1 MFSCIDLTWADSGRA
16 HVPTPPN
23 PPHSTPPSPA
33 RPSPT
38 PLSPPQHTPPRTHP
52 HPTHHDYS
60 CSSYLLP
67 EILACGRQAAVCRR
81 APCHAADLEAL
92 ANSLRAS
99 SPTSTGVVL
108 ERVLAWAEEVAG
120 HVVVDE
126 PAPEDG
132 RLGMG
137 RLDSATAAGASAT
150 GAVAP
155 TALHNSLP
163 PWEYA
168 RERHPVTWGV
178 WRWVAECQFCPSK
191 YGVGQ
196 IEQPKGWSTTV
207 KACNEC
213 MERRASPLRRQQRGW
228 GVPLYV

>member
-1 MFSCIDLTWADSGRA
+1 MEQPSSAQ
-16 HVPTPPN
+16 
-23 PPHSTPPSPA
+23 PSPA
-33 RPSPT
+33 HPSPAQPSPAQRRSARPSLP
-38 PLSPPQHTPPRTHP
+38 PPRTHP

-67 EILACGRQAAVCRR
+67 ESLACGRQAAVCRM

-99 SPTSTGVVL
+99 SPTSTEVVL

-155 TALHNSLP
+155 TALHHLLP

-168 RERHPVTWGV
+168 RERHPVTRGV
-178 WRWVAECQFCPSK
+178 WRWVAECQFCPR
-191 YGVGQ
+191 
-196 IEQPKGWSTTV
+196 T
-207 KACNEC
+207 
-213 MERRASPLRRQQRGW
+213 
-228 GVPLYV
+228 

>member
-1 MFSCIDLTWADSGRA
+1 MRGRVNRTHIIALGRVHVSRCSSGPLSR
-16 HVPTPPN
+16 PRN
-23 PPHSTPPSPA
+23 RRSRLSPG

-207 KACNEC
+207 KACNDDT
-213 MERRASPLRRQQRGW
+213 RGRVRAI
-228 GVPLYV
+228 